1 MRGDRLEILSRL
13 ESRLKDYVGDVERQ
27 DAMFDFYSSEK
38 RLIVVSCS
46 KSDFEKLDKN
56 NPNSDIIVIRAT
68 PLLAQS
74 SVQT

>member
-1 MRGDRLEILSRL
+1 
-13 ESRLKDYVGDVERQ
+13 VGDVERQ